1 MRKFNMYTMTGA
13 TAADT
18 RIINLLLDDGMDLM
32 VDEYNR
38 VFTESGVY
46 VADCVETEEGNGIG
60 C

>member
-1 MRKFNMYTMTGA
+1 MKKFNMYTMTGA

-46 VADCVETEEGNGIG
+46 VADCVEVGEGNGIG

>member
-1 MRKFNMYTMTGA
+1 MKNFNMYEMTGA

-18 RIINLLLDDGMDLM
+18 KIINQFLDDDMELM

-46 VADCVETEEGNGIG
+46 VADCVETDAGDGIG

>member
-1 MRKFNMYTMTGA
+1 MKNFNMYEMTGA

-18 RIINLLLDDGMDLM
+18 RIINLLLDDDMDLL

-46 VADCVETEEGNGIG
+46 VADCVEVGEGNGIG